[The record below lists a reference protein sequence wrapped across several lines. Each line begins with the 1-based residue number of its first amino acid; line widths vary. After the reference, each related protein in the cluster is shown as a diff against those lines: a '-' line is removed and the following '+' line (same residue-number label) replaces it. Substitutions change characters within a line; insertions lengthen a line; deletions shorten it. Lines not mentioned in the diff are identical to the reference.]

1 MPSLAFTTPVELISL
16 ATPLNARP
24 RHSMRCCC
32 PNEVTI
38 PLPSPP
44 FPPPP
49 LAAATLD
56 AYLMCLLLLPLL
68 PPL

>member
-44 FPPPP
+44 FPPP
-49 LAAATLD
+49 LAAATLN